1 MKQEKLDIA
10 QNFFL
15 KKEKYFFR
23 MRKLVNLHSTLLNNN
38 KQLFNLINFVS

>member
-1 MKQEKLDIA
+1 
-10 QNFFL
+10 
-15 KKEKYFFR
+15 